1 MRSITV
7 ATETPIVFASGDSV
21 IPAPVTIAAIPGSG
35 GTLLVEYQVVENG
48 SWFEWPDGTIDAA
61 VANVLDG
68 PVYALRF
75 TAAAAN
81 GTVEIN

>member
-7 ATETPIVFASGDSV
+7 TTETPIVFASGDSV
-21 IPAPVTIAAIPGSG
+21 ILTPITIAAIPGSG
-35 GTLLVEYQVVENG
+35 GTLLVEYQVVEDG
-48 SWFEWPDGTIDAA
+48 SWFEWPDGTVDTA

-75 TAAAAN
+75 TAAVAN
-81 GTVEIN
+81 GIVEIN